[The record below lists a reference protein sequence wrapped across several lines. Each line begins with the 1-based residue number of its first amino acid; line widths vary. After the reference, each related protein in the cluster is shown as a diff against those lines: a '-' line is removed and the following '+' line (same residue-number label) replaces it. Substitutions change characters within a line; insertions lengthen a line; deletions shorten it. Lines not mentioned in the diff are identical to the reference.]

1 MTKRI
6 INLLFFIVLNVFA
19 ASLSGIIPLFSHSA
33 NAEAGLAIL
42 SVTCQPYDGLVVATN
57 DESPDFRIDENTVA
71 LFDGD
76 KKIGLSVDECT
87 PVACGEVG
95 IPLDSSFSAPDNLKV
110 VFGKGFAVSENGARL
125 ADEEIWIYESFEEEF
140 SLIRFRKESPA
151 DDNPDEF
158 ADESESESLS
168 ESESYSESESES
180 LSESES
186 SSESE
191 SESLS
196 ESESSSESESESL
209 PESESS
215 SESESESLHESESSS
230 ESESY
235 SESESEDLPE
245 SESSSESESENL
257 SESESFSES
266 ESESGTDESESLP
279 TSERDSD
286 SESKQDSESLP
297 ESESYS
303 DSESPPTSES
313 SSDSESPPTSESRT
327 KDESNRTPTSE
338 NRESGCKSDIYPCM
352 TTGLFATFTASAFI
366 FFNNKKQ

>member
-33 NAEAGLAIL
+33 NAEAGLEIL

-57 DESPDFRIDENTVA
+57 DESPDFRIDENSVA

-76 KKIGLSVDECT
+76 KKIGLSVGECS

-95 IPLDSSFSAPDNLKV
+95 IPLDSSFSAPDKLKV

-151 DDNPDEF
+151 DDDPDEF
-158 ADESESESLS
+158 ADESVSKESTT
-168 ESESYSESESES
+168 
-180 LSESES
+180 
-186 SSESE
+186 
-191 SESLS
+191 

-215 SESESESLHESESSS
+215 SESESESLPESESS
-230 ESESY
+230 

-245 SESSSESESENL
+245 SENSSESESESL
-257 SESESFSES
+257 SESKSSL
-266 ESESGTDESESLP
+266 ESESGNDESESLP

-286 SESKQDSESLP
+286 SESNQDSESLP
-297 ESESYS
+297 ESESNP
-303 DSESPPTSES
+303 DGESL
-313 SSDSESPPTSESRT
+313 PTSESRT

>member
-1 MTKRI
+1 MTKRT

-76 KKIGLSVDECT
+76 KKIGLSVGECS

-95 IPLDSSFSAPDNLKV
+95 IPLDSSFSAPDKLKV

-151 DDNPDEF
+151 DDDPDEF
-158 ADESESESLS
+158 ADESVFEESITESESS
-168 ESESYSESESES
+168 SESESES

-196 ESESSSESESESL
+196 ESESYSESESESLPESESSLESESLPTSERDTDSESNQDSESL

-215 SESESESLHESESSS
+215 SESESESL
-230 ESESY
+230 
-235 SESESEDLPE
+235 
-245 SESSSESESENL
+245 
-257 SESESFSES
+257 
-266 ESESGTDESESLP
+266 
-279 TSERDSD
+279 
-286 SESKQDSESLP
+286 SESKSSLESESESLP
-297 ESESYS
+297 ESES
-303 DSESPPTSES
+303 
-313 SSDSESPPTSESRT
+313 SSDSESLPTSESRT

-338 NRESGCKSDIYPCM
+338 NRESGCKSDISPCM

>member
-76 KKIGLSVDECT
+76 KKIGLSVGECS

-95 IPLDSSFSAPDNLKV
+95 IPLDSSFSAPDKLKV

-151 DDNPDEF
+151 DDDPDKF
-158 ADESESESLS
+158 ADESVFEESIT
-168 ESESYSESESES
+168 
-180 LSESES
+180 ESES

-191 SESLS
+191 SDSLS
-196 ESESSSESESESL
+196 ESESPSESESEDLPESENSSESESESL

-215 SESESESLHESESSS
+215 SESESESG
-230 ESESY
+230 
-235 SESESEDLPE
+235 
-245 SESSSESESENL
+245 N
-257 SESESFSES
+257 
-266 ESESGTDESESLP
+266 DESESLP
-279 TSERDSD
+279 EN
-286 SESKQDSESLP
+286 
-297 ESESYS
+297 
-303 DSESPPTSES
+303 ES
-313 SSDSESPPTSESRT
+313 SSDGEIPPTSESRT
-327 KDESNRTPTSE
+327 KDESNRTPASK
-338 NRESGCKSDIYPCM
+338 NRESGCKSGIYPCM
-352 TTGLFATFTASAFI
+352 TTGLFATFTASAYI

>member
-76 KKIGLSVDECT
+76 KKIGLSVGECT
-87 PVACGEVG
+87 PVAFGEVG
-95 IPLDSSFSAPDNLKV
+95 IPLDSSFSAPDKLKV

-151 DDNPDEF
+151 DDDPDEF
-158 ADESESESLS
+158 ADESVFEESITESESSS
-168 ESESYSESESES
+168 ESESEDLPESESSSESESES

-196 ESESSSESESESL
+196 ESES
-209 PESESS
+209 
-215 SESESESLHESESSS
+215 
-230 ESESY
+230 
-235 SESESEDLPE
+235 
-245 SESSSESESENL
+245 
-257 SESESFSES
+257 FSES
-266 ESESGTDESESLP
+266 ESGNDESESLP
-279 TSERDSD
+279 TIERDSD
-286 SESKQDSESLP
+286 SESNQDSESLP
-297 ESESYS
+297 ESESNP
-303 DSESPPTSES
+303 DG
-313 SSDSESPPTSESRT
+313 ESPPTSESRT

>member
-57 DESPDFRIDENTVA
+57 DESPDFRIDENSVA

-76 KKIGLSVDECT
+76 KKIGLSVGECT
-87 PVACGEVG
+87 PVASGEVG
-95 IPLDSSFSAPDNLKV
+95 IPLDSSFSAPDKLKV

-151 DDNPDEF
+151 DDDPDEF
-158 ADESESESLS
+158 ADESVSEESIT
-168 ESESYSESESES
+168 
-180 LSESES
+180 ESES

-191 SESLS
+191 SESGND
-196 ESESSSESESESL
+196 ESESL
-209 PESESS
+209 PESESNP
-215 SESESESLHESESSS
+215 
-230 ESESY
+230 
-235 SESESEDLPE
+235 D
-245 SESSSESESENL
+245 
-257 SESESFSES
+257 
-266 ESESGTDESESLP
+266 G
-279 TSERDSD
+279 
-286 SESKQDSESLP
+286 
-297 ESESYS
+297 
-303 DSESPPTSES
+303 
-313 SSDSESPPTSESRT
+313 ESPPTSESRT

-338 NRESGCKSDIYPCM
+338 NHESGCKSDIYPCM

>member
-57 DESPDFRIDENTVA
+57 DESPDFRIDENSVA

-76 KKIGLSVDECT
+76 KKIGLSVGECT

-95 IPLDSSFSAPDNLKV
+95 IPLDSSFSAPDKLKV

-151 DDNPDEF
+151 DDDPDEI
-158 ADESESESLS
+158 ADESVSEESITESESSSESESESLPESESFSESESESLS
-168 ESESYSESESES
+168 ESESFSESESES
-180 LSESES
+180 LSENES

-196 ESESSSESESESL
+196 ESESSSESESESG
-209 PESESS
+209 
-215 SESESESLHESESSS
+215 
-230 ESESY
+230 
-235 SESESEDLPE
+235 
-245 SESSSESESENL
+245 N
-257 SESESFSES
+257 
-266 ESESGTDESESLP
+266 DE
-279 TSERDSD
+279 
-286 SESKQDSESLP
+286 SESLP
-297 ESESYS
+297 ESESNP
-303 DSESPPTSES
+303 DG
-313 SSDSESPPTSESRT
+313 ESPPTSESRT

-352 TTGLFATFTASAFI
+352 TTGLLATFTASAFI

>member
-76 KKIGLSVDECT
+76 KKIGLSVGECT

-95 IPLDSSFSAPDNLKV
+95 IPLDSSFSAPDKLKV

-151 DDNPDEF
+151 DDDPDEF
-158 ADESESESLS
+158 ADESVSEESITESESSSENESESLS
-168 ESESYSESESES
+168 ESESSSESESES

-209 PESESS
+209 SESESS
-215 SESESESLHESESSS
+215 L
-230 ESESY
+230 
-235 SESESEDLPE
+235 
-245 SESSSESESENL
+245 
-257 SESESFSES
+257 ES
-266 ESESGTDESESLP
+266 ESESGNDE
-279 TSERDSD
+279 
-286 SESKQDSESLP
+286 SESLP
-297 ESESYS
+297 ESES
-303 DSESPPTSES
+303 
-313 SSDSESPPTSESRT
+313 SSDSEIPPTSESRT

>member
-42 SVTCQPYDGLVVATN
+42 SVTCQPYDGLVVSTN

-71 LFDGD
+71 LVDGD
-76 KKIGLSVDECT
+76 KKIGLSVGECT

-95 IPLDSSFSAPDNLKV
+95 IPLDSSFSAPDKLKV

-151 DDNPDEF
+151 DDDPDEF
-158 ADESESESLS
+158 ADESVSEESIT
-168 ESESYSESESES
+168 
-180 LSESES
+180 ESES

-196 ESESSSESESESL
+196 ESESFSESESGNDESESLPTSERDSDSESL

-215 SESESESLHESESSS
+215 SESESESG
-230 ESESY
+230 
-235 SESESEDLPE
+235 
-245 SESSSESESENL
+245 NN
-257 SESESFSES
+257 
-266 ESESGTDESESLP
+266 ESESLP

-286 SESKQDSESLP
+286 NESNPDGESLP
-297 ESESYS
+297 EN
-303 DSESPPTSES
+303 ES
-313 SSDSESPPTSESRT
+313 SSESESESGNDESESPPTSESRT

>member
-57 DESPDFRIDENTVA
+57 DESPDFRIDENSVA

-76 KKIGLSVDECT
+76 KKIGLSVGECT
-87 PVACGEVG
+87 PVASGEVG
-95 IPLDSSFSAPDNLKV
+95 IPLDSSFSAPDKLKV

-151 DDNPDEF
+151 DDDPDEF
-158 ADESESESLS
+158 ADESVSEESIT
-168 ESESYSESESES
+168 
-180 LSESES
+180 ESES

-215 SESESESLHESESSS
+215 SESESESL
-230 ESESY
+230 
-235 SESESEDLPE
+235 
-245 SESSSESESENL
+245 

-266 ESESGTDESESLP
+266 ESESLSENESSSESESESL
-279 TSERDSD
+279 
-286 SESKQDSESLP
+286 SESESSSESESESGNDESESLP
-297 ESESYS
+297 ESESNP
-303 DSESPPTSES
+303 DG
-313 SSDSESPPTSESRT
+313 ESPPTSESRT

>member
-76 KKIGLSVDECT
+76 KKIGLSVGECT

-95 IPLDSSFSAPDNLKV
+95 IPLDSSFSAPDKLKV

-151 DDNPDEF
+151 DDDPDEF
-158 ADESESESLS
+158 ADESVSEESTT
-168 ESESYSESESES
+168 
-180 LSESES
+180 ESES

-196 ESESSSESESESL
+196 ENETSSESESESL
-209 PESESS
+209 SESETS
-215 SESESESLHESESSS
+215 SESESES
-230 ESESY
+230 
-235 SESESEDLPE
+235 
-245 SESSSESESENL
+245 L

-286 SESKQDSESLP
+286 SESKQ
-297 ESESYS
+297 
-303 DSESPPTSES
+303 
-313 SSDSESPPTSESRT
+313 DSESPPTSESRT

>member
-57 DESPDFRIDENTVA
+57 DESPDFRIDENSVA

-76 KKIGLSVDECT
+76 KKIVLSVGECT

-151 DDNPDEF
+151 DDDPDEF
-158 ADESESESLS
+158 ADESVSEESITESESS
-168 ESESYSESESES
+168 SESESES

-215 SESESESLHESESSS
+215 SESESESL
-230 ESESY
+230 
-235 SESESEDLPE
+235 
-245 SESSSESESENL
+245 

-266 ESESGTDESESLP
+266 ESESLSENESSSESESESLSESESSSESESESGNDESESNP
-279 TSERDSD
+279 DG
-286 SESKQDSESLP
+286 
-297 ESESYS
+297 
-303 DSESPPTSES
+303 
-313 SSDSESPPTSESRT
+313 ESPPTSESRT

-338 NRESGCKSDIYPCM
+338 NHESGCKSDIYPCM

>member
-57 DESPDFRIDENTVA
+57 DESPDFRIDENSVA

-76 KKIGLSVDECT
+76 KKIGLSVGECS

-95 IPLDSSFSAPDNLKV
+95 IPLDSSFSAPDKLKV

-151 DDNPDEF
+151 DDDPDEF
-158 ADESESESLS
+158 ADESVSKEIITESESSSESESESLS
-168 ESESYSESESES
+168 ESESFSESESES

-191 SESLS
+191 SESG
-196 ESESSSESESESL
+196 
-209 PESESS
+209 
-215 SESESESLHESESSS
+215 
-230 ESESY
+230 
-235 SESESEDLPE
+235 
-245 SESSSESESENL
+245 N
-257 SESESFSES
+257 
-266 ESESGTDESESLP
+266 DESESLP
-279 TSERDSD
+279 TSECDSD
-286 SESKQDSESLP
+286 NESNPDGESDSDGESLP
-297 ESESYS
+297 EN
-303 DSESPPTSES
+303 ES
-313 SSDSESPPTSESRT
+313 SSESEIPPTSESRT

-352 TTGLFATFTASAFI
+352 TTGLFATFTASAYI

>member
-57 DESPDFRIDENTVA
+57 DESPDFRINENTVA
-71 LFDGD
+71 LFDGY
-76 KKIGLSVDECT
+76 KKIGLSVGECT
-87 PVACGEVG
+87 PVASGEVG
-95 IPLDSSFSAPDNLKV
+95 IPLDSSFSAPDKLKV
-110 VFGKGFAVSENGARL
+110 VFGKGFAVSENGAWL

-151 DDNPDEF
+151 DDNPDEI
-158 ADESESESLS
+158 ADESVSEESITESESESLS
-168 ESESYSESESES
+168 ESESFSESESES
-180 LSESES
+180 LSENETS
-186 SSESE
+186 
-191 SESLS
+191 
-196 ESESSSESESESL
+196 
-209 PESESS
+209 
-215 SESESESLHESESSS
+215 
-230 ESESY
+230 

-245 SESSSESESENL
+245 SESSSESESKSL
-257 SESESFSES
+257 PESESSSES
-266 ESESGTDESESLP
+266 ESESGNDESESLP

-286 SESKQDSESLP
+286 SESSSDSESLP
-297 ESESYS
+297 E
-303 DSESPPTSES
+303 SES

>member
-57 DESPDFRIDENTVA
+57 DESPDFRIDENSVA

-76 KKIGLSVDECT
+76 KKIGLSVGECT
-87 PVACGEVG
+87 PVASGEVG
-95 IPLDSSFSAPDNLKV
+95 IPLDSSFSAPDKLKV

-151 DDNPDEF
+151 DDDPDEF
-158 ADESESESLS
+158 ADESVSEESITESESS
-168 ESESYSESESES
+168 SESESES
-180 LSESES
+180 LSENES

-196 ESESSSESESESL
+196 ESESSSESESESG
-209 PESESS
+209 
-215 SESESESLHESESSS
+215 
-230 ESESY
+230 
-235 SESESEDLPE
+235 
-245 SESSSESESENL
+245 N
-257 SESESFSES
+257 
-266 ESESGTDESESLP
+266 DE
-279 TSERDSD
+279 
-286 SESKQDSESLP
+286 SESLP
-297 ESESYS
+297 ESESNP
-303 DSESPPTSES
+303 DG
-313 SSDSESPPTSESRT
+313 ESPPTSESRT

-338 NRESGCKSDIYPCM
+338 NHESGCKSDIYPCM

>member
-76 KKIGLSVDECT
+76 KKIGLSVGECT
-87 PVACGEVG
+87 PVASGEVG
-95 IPLDSSFSAPDNLKV
+95 IPLDSSFSAPDKLKV

-151 DDNPDEF
+151 DDDPDEF
-158 ADESESESLS
+158 ADESVSEESITESESSSESESEDLPESESSSVSESESLPESESPSESESESLS
-168 ESESYSESESES
+168 ESESHSESESES
-180 LSESES
+180 LSESESFSESESESLSENES

-196 ESESSSESESESL
+196 ESESSSESESESG
-209 PESESS
+209 
-215 SESESESLHESESSS
+215 
-230 ESESY
+230 
-235 SESESEDLPE
+235 
-245 SESSSESESENL
+245 N
-257 SESESFSES
+257 
-266 ESESGTDESESLP
+266 DE
-279 TSERDSD
+279 
-286 SESKQDSESLP
+286 SESLP
-297 ESESYS
+297 ESESNP
-303 DSESPPTSES
+303 DG
-313 SSDSESPPTSESRT
+313 ESPPTSESRT

-338 NRESGCKSDIYPCM
+338 NHESGCKSDIYP
-352 TTGLFATFTASAFI
+352 
-366 FFNNKKQ
+366 

>member
-76 KKIGLSVDECT
+76 KKIGLSVGECT

-151 DDNPDEF
+151 DDDPDEF
-158 ADESESESLS
+158 ADESVSEESITESESSLESESESLS
-168 ESESYSESESES
+168 ESESSPESESESLPENESFSESKSES

-191 SESLS
+191 SG
-196 ESESSSESESESL
+196 
-209 PESESS
+209 
-215 SESESESLHESESSS
+215 
-230 ESESY
+230 
-235 SESESEDLPE
+235 
-245 SESSSESESENL
+245 N
-257 SESESFSES
+257 
-266 ESESGTDESESLP
+266 DESESLP

-286 SESKQDSESLP
+286 SESNQDSESLP
-297 ESESYS
+297 ESESYLE
-303 DSESPPTSES
+303 SEI
-313 SSDSESPPTSESRT
+313 PPTSESRT
-327 KDESNRTPTSE
+327 KDENNRTPTSE

>member
-57 DESPDFRIDENTVA
+57 DESPDFRINENTVA

-76 KKIGLSVDECT
+76 KKIGLSVGECT
-87 PVACGEVG
+87 PVASGEVG
-95 IPLDSSFSAPDNLKV
+95 IPLDSSFSAPDKLKV
-110 VFGKGFAVSENGARL
+110 VFGKGFAVSENGAWL

-151 DDNPDEF
+151 DDDPDKF
-158 ADESESESLS
+158 ADESVFEESITESESSLESESGNDESESLPTS
-168 ESESYSESESES
+168 ERDSDNESNQD
-180 LSESES
+180 
-186 SSESE
+186 
-191 SESLS
+191 
-196 ESESSSESESESL
+196 SESL

-215 SESESESLHESESSS
+215 SESESES
-230 ESESY
+230 
-235 SESESEDLPE
+235 ED
-245 SESSSESESENL
+245 
-257 SESESFSES
+257 
-266 ESESGTDESESLP
+266 DESESNP
-279 TSERDSD
+279 DGEI
-286 SESKQDSESLP
+286 
-297 ESESYS
+297 
-303 DSESPPTSES
+303 
-313 SSDSESPPTSESRT
+313 PPTSESRT

-338 NRESGCKSDIYPCM
+338 NRENGCKSDIYPCM

>member
-33 NAEAGLAIL
+33 NAEAGLTIL

-76 KKIGLSVDECT
+76 KKIGLSVGECT

-95 IPLDSSFSAPDNLKV
+95 IPLDSSFSAPDKLKV

-151 DDNPDEF
+151 DDDPDEF
-158 ADESESESLS
+158 ADESVFEESIT
-168 ESESYSESESES
+168 
-180 LSESES
+180 ESES

-196 ESESSSESESESL
+196 ESENSSESESESL

-215 SESESESLHESESSS
+215 SESESESL
-230 ESESY
+230 
-235 SESESEDLPE
+235 P
-245 SESSSESESENL
+245 
-257 SESESFSES
+257 ESESFSES
-266 ESESGTDESESLP
+266 ESGNDESESL
-279 TSERDSD
+279 
-286 SESKQDSESLP
+286 
-297 ESESYS
+297 
-303 DSESPPTSES
+303 
-313 SSDSESPPTSESRT
+313 PTSESRT

-352 TTGLFATFTASAFI
+352 TTGLFATFTASAYI

>member
-33 NAEAGLAIL
+33 NAEAGLEIL

-57 DESPDFRIDENTVA
+57 DESPDFRIDENSVA

-76 KKIGLSVDECT
+76 KKIGLSVGECT

-110 VFGKGFAVSENGARL
+110 VFDKGFAVSENGARL

-151 DDNPDEF
+151 DDDPDEF
-158 ADESESESLS
+158 ADESVSEESITESESYSESESESLS
-168 ESESYSESESES
+168 ESESFSESESES

-196 ESESSSESESESL
+196 ESESSSESETESLSESESYSESESESL

-215 SESESESLHESESSS
+215 SESESESLS
-230 ESESY
+230 
-235 SESESEDLPE
+235 E
-245 SESSSESESENL
+245 SESSSESESE
-257 SESESFSES
+257 
-266 ESESGTDESESLP
+266 SGNDESESLP
-279 TSERDSD
+279 EN
-286 SESKQDSESLP
+286 
-297 ESESYS
+297 
-303 DSESPPTSES
+303 ES
-313 SSDSESPPTSESRT
+313 SSDGEIPPTSESRT
-327 KDESNRTPTSE
+327 KDESNRTPTPE

>member
-57 DESPDFRIDENTVA
+57 DESPDFRIDENSVA

-76 KKIGLSVDECT
+76 KKIGLSVGECT

-95 IPLDSSFSAPDNLKV
+95 IPLDSSFSAPDKLKV

-151 DDNPDEF
+151 DDDPDEI
-158 ADESESESLS
+158 ADESVSEESITESESS
-168 ESESYSESESES
+168 SESESES
-180 LSESES
+180 LPESES
-186 SSESE
+186 FSESE

-209 PESESS
+209 PESESF
-215 SESESESLHESESSS
+215 SESESES
-230 ESESY
+230 
-235 SESESEDLPE
+235 
-245 SESSSESESENL
+245 L

-266 ESESGTDESESLP
+266 ESESLSENESSSESESESL
-279 TSERDSD
+279 
-286 SESKQDSESLP
+286 SESESSSESESESGNDESESLP
-297 ESESYS
+297 ESESNP
-303 DSESPPTSES
+303 DG
-313 SSDSESPPTSESRT
+313 ESPPTSESRT

-352 TTGLFATFTASAFI
+352 TTGLLATFTASAFI

>member
-76 KKIGLSVDECT
+76 KKIGLSVGECT

-95 IPLDSSFSAPDNLKV
+95 IPLDSSFSAPDKLKV

-151 DDNPDEF
+151 DDDPDEF
-158 ADESESESLS
+158 ADESVFEESITESESS
-168 ESESYSESESES
+168 SESESED
-180 LSESES
+180 LPESES

-196 ESESSSESESESL
+196 ESESSSESESESG
-209 PESESS
+209 
-215 SESESESLHESESSS
+215 
-230 ESESY
+230 
-235 SESESEDLPE
+235 
-245 SESSSESESENL
+245 N
-257 SESESFSES
+257 
-266 ESESGTDESESLP
+266 DE
-279 TSERDSD
+279 
-286 SESKQDSESLP
+286 
-297 ESESYS
+297 
-303 DSESPPTSES
+303 SESPPTSES
-313 SSDSESPPTSESRT
+313 DSDSESIPDGESLPESESSSDSEDNPDSDGKT
-327 KDESNRTPTSE
+327 DESDASTTE
-338 NRESGCKSDIYPCM
+338 NNGNDSPSHTGFILISGCLI
-352 TTGLFATFTASAFI
+352 TFVIAGAI
-366 FFNNKKQ
+366 VFFNPKKQ

>member
-19 ASLSGIIPLFSHSA
+19 ASLSGIIPLLSHSA

-57 DESPDFRIDENTVA
+57 DESPDFRIDENSVA

-76 KKIGLSVDECT
+76 KKIGLSVGECT

-95 IPLDSSFSAPDNLKV
+95 IPLDSSFSAPDKLKV

-151 DDNPDEF
+151 DDDPDEI
-158 ADESESESLS
+158 ADESVSEESIT
-168 ESESYSESESES
+168 
-180 LSESES
+180 ESES

-209 PESESS
+209 PESESF
-215 SESESESLHESESSS
+215 SESESES
-230 ESESY
+230 
-235 SESESEDLPE
+235 LPE
-245 SESSSESESENL
+245 SESSSESESGN
-257 SESESFSES
+257 
-266 ESESGTDESESLP
+266 DESESLP

-286 SESKQDSESLP
+286 SESNQ
-297 ESESYS
+297 
-303 DSESPPTSES
+303 DSESPPESENSSES
-313 SSDSESPPTSESRT
+313 EIPPTSESRT
-327 KDESNRTPTSE
+327 KDESNRTPTSK

>member
-76 KKIGLSVDECT
+76 KKIGLSVGECT

-95 IPLDSSFSAPDNLKV
+95 IPLDSSFSAPDKLKV

-151 DDNPDEF
+151 DDDPDEF
-158 ADESESESLS
+158 ADESVSEESITESESSSESESESLHES
-168 ESESYSESESES
+168 ETSSESESESLPESESYSESESES

-186 SSESE
+186 SSESK
-191 SESLS
+191 SES
-196 ESESSSESESESL
+196 
-209 PESESS
+209 
-215 SESESESLHESESSS
+215 
-230 ESESY
+230 
-235 SESESEDLPE
+235 
-245 SESSSESESENL
+245 L

-266 ESESGTDESESLP
+266 ESEDDESESLP

-303 DSESPPTSES
+303 DSESPPTSEG
-313 SSDSESPPTSESRT
+313 RT

>member
-19 ASLSGIIPLFSHSA
+19 ASLSGIIPLFSLSA

-57 DESPDFRIDENTVA
+57 DESPDFRIDENSVA

-76 KKIGLSVDECT
+76 KKIGLSVGECS

-151 DDNPDEF
+151 DDDPDEF
-158 ADESESESLS
+158 ADESVSE
-168 ESESYSESESES
+168 
-180 LSESES
+180 
-186 SSESE
+186 ESE

-215 SESESESLHESESSS
+215 SESESESFFESESHSESESESLHESETSS
-230 ESESY
+230 ESESE
-235 SESESEDLPE
+235 SGNDESESLPE
-245 SESSSESESENL
+245 SESSSE
-257 SESESFSES
+257 
-266 ESESGTDESESLP
+266 
-279 TSERDSD
+279 
-286 SESKQDSESLP
+286 
-297 ESESYS
+297 
-303 DSESPPTSES
+303 SESPPTSES

-327 KDESNRTPTSE
+327 KDESDRTPTSE

>member
-57 DESPDFRIDENTVA
+57 DESPDFRIDENSVA

-76 KKIGLSVDECT
+76 KKIGLSVGECS

-95 IPLDSSFSAPDNLKV
+95 IPLDSSFSAPDKLKV

-151 DDNPDEF
+151 DDDPDEI
-158 ADESESESLS
+158 ADESVFEESITESESF
-168 ESESYSESESES
+168 SESESES

-186 SSESE
+186 SSEN
-191 SESLS
+191 
-196 ESESSSESESESL
+196 ESESL

-215 SESESESLHESESSS
+215 SESESESL
-230 ESESY
+230 
-235 SESESEDLPE
+235 
-245 SESSSESESENL
+245 

-266 ESESGTDESESLP
+266 ESESGNDESESLP

-286 SESKQDSESLP
+286 SESNQDSESLP

-303 DSESPPTSES
+303 ESEI
-313 SSDSESPPTSESRT
+313 PPTSESRT

-352 TTGLFATFTASAFI
+352 TTGLFATFTVSAFI

>member
-57 DESPDFRIDENTVA
+57 DESPDFRIDENAVA

-76 KKIGLSVDECT
+76 KKIGLSVGECT

-95 IPLDSSFSAPDNLKV
+95 IPLDSSFSAPDKLKV

-151 DDNPDEF
+151 DDDPDEI
-158 ADESESESLS
+158 ADESVSEESITESESSSESESESLPESESYS
-168 ESESYSESESES
+168 ESESSSESESES

-209 PESESS
+209 SESESS
-215 SESESESLHESESSS
+215 SESESESG
-230 ESESY
+230 
-235 SESESEDLPE
+235 
-245 SESSSESESENL
+245 N
-257 SESESFSES
+257 
-266 ESESGTDESESLP
+266 DESESNP
-279 TSERDSD
+279 DGEIS
-286 SESKQDSESLP
+286 
-297 ESESYS
+297 
-303 DSESPPTSES
+303 
-313 SSDSESPPTSESRT
+313 PTSESRT

>member
-76 KKIGLSVDECT
+76 KKIGLSVGECT

-151 DDNPDEF
+151 DDDPDEI
-158 ADESESESLS
+158 ADESVSEESITESESSSESESESLSESENSSESESESLS
-168 ESESYSESESES
+168 ESESSSESESESLHESETSSESESES

-196 ESESSSESESESL
+196 ESES
-209 PESESS
+209 
-215 SESESESLHESESSS
+215 
-230 ESESY
+230 
-235 SESESEDLPE
+235 
-245 SESSSESESENL
+245 
-257 SESESFSES
+257 FSES
-266 ESESGTDESESLP
+266 ESGNDESESLP

-286 SESKQDSESLP
+286 SESNQDSESLP
-297 ESESYS
+297 ESESYL
-303 DSESPPTSES
+303 E
-313 SSDSESPPTSESRT
+313 SESPPTSESRT

>member
-19 ASLSGIIPLFSHSA
+19 ASLSGIIHLFSHSA

-76 KKIGLSVDECT
+76 KKIGFSVGECA

-95 IPLDSSFSAPDNLKV
+95 IPLDSSFSAPDKLKV

-151 DDNPDEF
+151 DDDPDEF
-158 ADESESESLS
+158 ADESVFEESIT
-168 ESESYSESESES
+168 
-180 LSESES
+180 ESES

-196 ESESSSESESESL
+196 ESKSSL
-209 PESESS
+209 
-215 SESESESLHESESSS
+215 
-230 ESESY
+230 
-235 SESESEDLPE
+235 
-245 SESSSESESENL
+245 
-257 SESESFSES
+257 
-266 ESESGTDESESLP
+266 ESESGNDESESLP

-286 SESKQDSESLP
+286 SESNQDSESLP
-297 ESESYS
+297 ESES
-303 DSESPPTSES
+303 
-313 SSDSESPPTSESRT
+313 SSDSESLPTSESRT

>member
-6 INLLFFIVLNVFA
+6 IKLLFFIVLNVFA
-19 ASLSGIIPLFSHSA
+19 ASLSGIIPLFSLSA

-76 KKIGLSVDECT
+76 KKIGLSVGECT

-95 IPLDSSFSAPDNLKV
+95 IPLDSSFSAPDKLKV

-151 DDNPDEF
+151 DDDPDEF
-158 ADESESESLS
+158 ADESVSEESITESESS
-168 ESESYSESESES
+168 SESESES

-186 SSESE
+186 SSESK

-215 SESESESLHESESSS
+215 SESESESL
-230 ESESY
+230 
-235 SESESEDLPE
+235 
-245 SESSSESESENL
+245 

-286 SESKQDSESLP
+286 NESKQDSESLP

-313 SSDSESPPTSESRT
+313 RT
-327 KDESNRTPTSE
+327 KDESNRTPTSK
-338 NRESGCKSDIYPCM
+338 NRESGCKSDISPCM

>member
-57 DESPDFRIDENTVA
+57 DESPDFRIDKNTVA

-76 KKIGLSVDECT
+76 KKIGLSVGECT

-95 IPLDSSFSAPDNLKV
+95 IPLDSSFSAPDKLKV

-151 DDNPDEF
+151 DDDPDEI
-158 ADESESESLS
+158 ADESVSEESITESESFSESESESLS
-168 ESESYSESESES
+168 ESESSPESESGNNESESLPESESSLESESES

-196 ESESSSESESESL
+196 ENETSSESESES
-209 PESESS
+209 
-215 SESESESLHESESSS
+215 
-230 ESESY
+230 
-235 SESESEDLPE
+235 ED
-245 SESSSESESENL
+245 
-257 SESESFSES
+257 
-266 ESESGTDESESLP
+266 DESESNP
-279 TSERDSD
+279 DGEIS
-286 SESKQDSESLP
+286 
-297 ESESYS
+297 
-303 DSESPPTSES
+303 
-313 SSDSESPPTSESRT
+313 PTSESRT

-338 NRESGCKSDIYPCM
+338 NRESGCESDIYPCM

>member
-76 KKIGLSVDECT
+76 KKIGLSVGECT
-87 PVACGEVG
+87 PVASGEVG
-95 IPLDSSFSAPDNLKV
+95 IPLDSSFSAPDKLKV

-151 DDNPDEF
+151 DDDPDKF
-158 ADESESESLS
+158 ADESVSEESITESESPSESESESLS
-168 ESESYSESESES
+168 ESESYSESESESLPESESSSESESEDLPESESFSESESES

-196 ESESSSESESESL
+196 ESES
-209 PESESS
+209 
-215 SESESESLHESESSS
+215 
-230 ESESY
+230 
-235 SESESEDLPE
+235 
-245 SESSSESESENL
+245 
-257 SESESFSES
+257 FSES
-266 ESESGTDESESLP
+266 ESESGNDESESLP

-286 SESKQDSESLP
+286 SESNQDSESLP
-297 ESESYS
+297 
-303 DSESPPTSES
+303 DSES